1 MLPHNV
7 AWNILHGSDV
17 IDEYGQA
24 TYDLVLK
31 LMAILSQEVGQA
43 PDFFFTKM
51 GGGRAGLR
59 AFMNNYPPCPQPEL
73 VMGVTQH
80 SDVGMLTVLQQQ
92 GGSVAALE
100 VLSSDGQWISIPPVP
115 HGLVV
120 NIGDQLQ
127 VRLCMIIRM

>member
-7 AWNILHGSDV
+7 AWTMLRGSDV

-24 TYDLVLK
+24 AYDLVLK

-43 PDFFFTKM
+43 PDFFFTKT
-51 GGGRAGLR
+51 GGRRSGLR

-73 VMGVTQH
+73 VMGITQH
-80 SDVGMLTVLQQQ
+80 ADAGMLTVLQQ

-115 HGLVV
+115 NALII

-127 VRLCMIIRM
+127 VRFCMMIRM

>member
-7 AWNILHGSDV
+7 AWNILRGSDV

-24 TYDLVLK
+24 AYDLVLK
-31 LMAILSQEVGQA
+31 LMATLSQELGQA
-43 PDFFFTKM
+43 PDFLFTKM

-59 AFMNNYPPCPQPEL
+59 AFMNNYPPCPQPEV
-73 VMGVTQH
+73 VMGITQH
-80 SDVGMLTVLQQQ
+80 ADAGMLTVLQQ

-100 VLSSDGQWISIPPVP
+100 VLRSDGQWISIPPVP
-115 HGLVV
+115 HALII

-127 VRLCMIIRM
+127 VRFCMMIRM

>member
-1 MLPHNV
+1 MLPHNI
-7 AWNILHGSDV
+7 AWNIIRGSDV

-24 TYDLVLK
+24 AYDLVLK

-43 PDFFFTKM
+43 PDFFFTKT
-51 GGGRAGLR
+51 GGGRSGLR

-73 VMGVTQH
+73 VMGITQH
-80 SDVGMLTVLQQQ
+80 ADPGMLTVLQQ

-115 HGLVV
+115 HALII

-127 VRLCMIIRM
+127 VRFCMMIRM